1 MPRAGLEEAED
12 EKLGGQEGARTFVLY
27 RGVTEA
33 GSAVVKRGGVVVD
46 GSRVRRGVLIPMFTV
61 SRIAPGPG

>member
-12 EKLGGQEGARTFVLY
+12 EKLGGQEGARTIVLY
-27 RGVTEA
+27 RGATEA
-33 GSAVVKRGGVVVD
+33 GREVEKRGGVVVG
-46 GSRVRRGVLIPMFTV
+46 GSGVSRGVVIPMFTV